1 MDFMKIIESLDE
13 ALYTV
18 MGWLVFY
25 PLTLWRALVRP
36 LAMMAYADREVS
48 DAPDEQ
54 YDDAIRPP
62 LFLFLTLLISHGL
75 EALIAGRNPL
85 LTGTR
90 GLAALVDSDLALL
103 ALRLVLFSLFALMM
117 SLFML
122 RRQGLKL
129 THSNLR
135 RPFYGQ
141 CFTTAPLA
149 LMVGVAT
156 LLPTFH
162 PSHGRTAGAV
172 VMLCAALWYLGVQTV
187 WFSTRLRIG
196 RFAGFRQAVAA
207 VMTATIL
214 FTAIALMLGLS
225 AQ

>member
-25 PLTLWRALVRP
+25 PLTLWRALVHP
-36 LAMMAYADREVS
+36 LAMMAYAEREVS
-48 DAPDEQ
+48 DTPEDQ

-62 LFLFLTLLISHGL
+62 LFLFLSLLISHGL
-75 EALIAGRNPL
+75 ETLIAGRNAL
-85 LTGTR
+85 LTSNR
-90 GLAALVDSDLALL
+90 GLEALVDTDLALL
-103 ALRLVLFSLFALMM
+103 ALRLVLFSLFALLM
-117 SLFML
+117 SVFML

-149 LMVGVAT
+149 LMIGIAT
-156 LLPTFH
+156 LLPTLDM
-162 PSHGRTAGAV
+162 SHGRMAGALLGLCTAG
-172 VMLCAALWYLGVQTV
+172 WYLAVQSL
-187 WFSTRLRIG
+187 WFSTRLEIG
-196 RFAGFRQAVAA
+196 RFAGFRQAAAAIMVA
-207 VMTATIL
+207 VSL
-214 FTAIALMLGLS
+214 FTAIALVIGLS
-225 AQ
+225 AR

>member
-1 MDFMKIIESLDE
+1 MKIIESLDE

-25 PLTLWRALVRP
+25 PMTLWRALVHP

-48 DAPDEQ
+48 DTPEDQ

-62 LFLFLTLLISHGL
+62 LFLFLSLLISHGL
-75 EALIAGRNPL
+75 ETLIAGRNAL
-85 LTGTR
+85 LTSNR
-90 GLAALVDSDLALL
+90 GLEALVDTDLALL
-103 ALRLVLFSLFALMM
+103 ALRLVLFSLFALLM
-117 SLFML
+117 SVFML

-149 LMVGVAT
+149 LMAGIAT
-156 LLPTFH
+156 LLPILDV
-162 PSHGRTAGAV
+162 SHGRMAGALLGFFTAG
-172 VMLCAALWYLGVQTV
+172 WYLAVQAL
-187 WFSTRLRIG
+187 WFSTRLGIG
-196 RFAGFRQAVAA
+196 RLAGFRQAAAAIMVA
-207 VMTATIL
+207 ILL
-214 FTAIALMLGLS
+214 FTAVAVVIGLS
-225 AQ
+225 AR

>member
-36 LAMMAYADREVS
+36 LATMAYADREVS

-75 EALIAGRNPL
+75 EDLIAGRNPL

-162 PSHGRTAGAV
+162 PSHGRMAGAV
-172 VMLCAALWYLGVQTV
+172 VMLGAALWYLGVQTV
-187 WFSTRLRIG
+187 WFSSRLRIG
-196 RFAGFRQAVAA
+196 RFAEFGQAVAA
-207 VMTATIL
+207 VMVATIL
-214 FTAIALMLGLS
+214 FMAIAVMLGLS

>member
-75 EALIAGRNPL
+75 EALVAGRNPL
-85 LTGTR
+85 APGGWR
-90 GLAALVDSDLALL
+90 RWSIRI
-103 ALRLVLFSLFALMM
+103 LRCW
-117 SLFML
+117 
-122 RRQGLKL
+122 R
-129 THSNLR
+129 
-135 RPFYGQ
+135 
-141 CFTTAPLA
+141 CDW
-149 LMVGVAT
+149 
-156 LLPTFH
+156 
-162 PSHGRTAGAV
+162 
-172 VMLCAALWYLGVQTV
+172 CC
-187 WFSTRLRIG
+187 
-196 RFAGFRQAVAA
+196 
-207 VMTATIL
+207 
-214 FTAIALMLGLS
+214 S
-225 AQ
+225 ACSR

>member
-25 PLTLWRALVRP
+25 PLTLWRALVHP

-48 DAPDEQ
+48 DTPEDQ

-62 LFLFLTLLISHGL
+62 LFLFLSLLISHGL
-75 EALIAGRNPL
+75 ETLIAGRNAL
-85 LTGTR
+85 LTSNR
-90 GLAALVDSDLALL
+90 GLEALVDTDLALL
-103 ALRLVLFSLFALMM
+103 ALRLVLFSLFALLM
-117 SLFML
+117 SVFML

-149 LMVGVAT
+149 LMAGIAT
-156 LLPTFH
+156 LLPILDV
-162 PSHGRTAGAV
+162 SHGRMAGALLGFFTAG
-172 VMLCAALWYLGVQTV
+172 WYLAVQSL
-187 WFSTRLRIG
+187 WFSTRLGIG
-196 RFAGFRQAVAA
+196 RFAGFRQAAAAIMVA
-207 VMTATIL
+207 VSL
-214 FTAIALMLGLS
+214 FTAIAVVIGLS
-225 AQ
+225 AR